1 MEEQGKEL
9 MLMANIAVNGLDRLE
24 AIMPS
29 VKLLGVRHVGYGV
42 KDRHYDT
49 VGAAL
54 LWTLGQ
60 GFGDRYTPPGRGSL
74 NRAVWIPGK
83 HHESG
88 GGCCRLNNLM
98 DITRYRSETP

>member
-24 AIMPS
+24 AIMPP

-60 GFGDRYTPPGRGSL
+60 GFGDRYTPPVEE
-74 NRAVWIPGK
+74 A
-83 HHESG
+83 
-88 GGCCRLNNLM
+88 
-98 DITRYRSETP
+98 